1 MNEDFVKIANTNEIQ
16 KSQIKEIEIEDQ
28 KIIIANIDGNFYAIE
43 GICTHEGGPLSE
55 GSLSGHEIECP
66 WHGAKFDVR
75 TEVTNPPATEPELK
89 YELKIE
95 WDQILIKKKIT

>member
-28 KIIIANIDGNFYAIE
+28 KIIIANIDGNFYAIG

-75 TEVTNPPATEPELK
+75 TGEVTNPAATEPELK
-89 YELKIE
+89 Y
-95 WDQILIKKKIT
+95 